1 MPAFLCRFA
10 QTAAL
15 AYGRGL
21 TAPQLLQQLQDSDF
35 YNSGALVPVSQP
47 ASADPQALTSVTTTA
62 ATTAASNRQRRLFAM
77 ADDGGE
83 EGQLPTP
90 QPPSELLLKDINRQ
104 LFSVWL
110 SICYFAL
117 AQMGV
122 THPAAATQLG
132 WGWAGGAGD
141 AVEAV
146 GLERFVAA
154 ALRNSKR
161 RVGLQMAGGGGGGA
175 GAGLQDDGEQDWQ
188 DAGCDEQG
196 AGSADGE
203 AGDASG
209 GEVGAGGR
217 AAGASATGGGGV
229 GNHGDVEEE
238 DGLLAR
244 WVEQRPEVQELSEA
258 VSGTESPCSFK
269 RAV

>member
-161 RVGLQMAGGGGGGA
+161 RVGLQMAGSDGA
-175 GAGLQDDGEQDWQ
+175 GVQDDSEQGWQ

-196 AGSADGE
+196 AGSADGV

-209 GEVGAGGR
+209 GEVGSGGG
-217 AAGASATGGGGV
+217 AAEASATGGGV
-229 GNHGDVEEE
+229 GNRGDVEED

-258 VSGTESPCSFK
+258 VSVTESLRCFVLVNS
-269 RAV
+269 RTT